1 MTAPTGRTQRPALHV
16 PALRAPAPL
25 VRPGRQLL
33 GGGGG
38 TRTRDQ
44 DPIREQTLHRVT
56 LQEASEVLTAAGGA
70 AISRMHATTHD
81 LVVETAGLVI
91 QRTEALPPSTLRQ
104 VIDAWNAVQLPA
116 YTRHM
121 HGVLE
126 AGAFAVA
133 ETIAHPFDETISEP
147 PGFWRRLFGDS

>member
-1 MTAPTGRTQRPALHV
+1 MTAPNRRTQRPALHA
-16 PALRAPAPL
+16 PALREPAPL
-25 VRPGRQLL
+25 VHPARQVL

-38 TRTRDQ
+38 TRTWGQ

-70 AISRMHATTHD
+70 TISRMHVTAHD

-91 QRTEALPPSTLRQ
+91 ERTEALPPSTLRQ
-104 VIDAWNAVQLPA
+104 MIDAWNAVQLPA

-133 ETIAHPFDETISEP
+133 ETIAQPFDEVISEP
-147 PGFWRRLFGDS
+147 LGFWRRLFGEH